1 MSECVQEGSLRNG
14 LSNPPLPIRPE
25 AAIGQGTC
33 RCRCDT
39 RHWNAPAVSRMQKV
53 ESEISGEDHLY
64 TYLYHPGNPVLPAT
78 GWYDDLVFRARTRPT
93 IFGVIN
99 FEPHPNYA
107 TMLHDLHGPLLEM
120 RNVMLAVA
128 QAHGSPSTS
137 VELDEKNLNLIYNV
151 GAPDYRIGVQTPST
165 IVVSAINQNWSSFEP
180 TYPTLGHPPCSSH
193 SNNLR

>member
-1 MSECVQEGSLRNG
+1 MAFKIWVIHVERIC
-14 LSNPPLPIRPE
+14 
-25 AAIGQGTC
+25 TC
-33 RCRCDT
+33 RNVCKKVHFAMACQIHHFRSARRLPLAKARVDVGVTQGIGMHLPWECRKL
-39 RHWNAPAVSRMQKV
+39 SRKFLGNIIYTIL
-53 ESEISGEDHLY
+53 EIRFYPLG
-64 TYLYHPGNPVLPAT
+64 
-78 GWYDDLVFRARTRPT
+78 YDDLVFRARTRPT

-151 GAPDYRIGVQTPST
+151 GGPR
-165 IVVSAINQNWSSFEP
+165 
-180 TYPTLGHPPCSSH
+180 L
-193 SNNLR
+193 